1 MTPMVD
7 EQLPGGNINTVVRI
21 GDTVR
26 RPAPERAQFV
36 ADVLLHLEHCGW
48 PGAPRFLGYD
58 DDGHQILT
66 YLDGHVAWEP
76 AQPPDVWSR
85 ESLVRVTTLVRQFHD
100 LTAGTRLAGDGEVV
114 CHNDLS
120 LANTV
125 YRPEPDGLRPV
136 AFLDWDL
143 AAPGRRIH
151 DVARVCW
158 QYAGLG
164 PGRIA
169 AAGAGQLVRII
180 CDTYGLDDRDA
191 LVETVL
197 WWQDR
202 CWRGIQAGANEGWA
216 AMVGLRDSGAMD
228 AVRAAHSWVAEH
240 RGELEDAIRR

>member
-1 MTPMVD
+1 MVD
-7 EQLPGGNINTVVRI
+7 ERLPGGAVNPVVRVA
-21 GDTVR
+21 DTVR
-26 RPAPERAQFV
+26 RPAPERARFV
-36 ADVLLHLEHCGW
+36 ADLLLHLERCGW

-58 DDGHQILT
+58 RDGNQLLT
-66 YLDGHVAWEP
+66 YVEGHVAWEP

-85 ESLVRVTTLVRQFHD
+85 ASLIRVTTLVRQFHD
-100 LTAGTRLAGDGEVV
+100 LTAGTRLAAGDEVV

-125 YRPEPDGLRPV
+125 YRPEPDGLLPV

-158 QYAGLG
+158 QYVGLG

-169 AAGAGQLVRII
+169 AAGAGQLMRLV
-180 CDTYGLDDRDA
+180 CDAYGLRERAD
-191 LVETVL
+191 LVDTVL

-202 CWRGIQAGANEGWA
+202 CWRGIAEGAEAGCA
-216 AMVGLRDSGAMD
+216 AMARLRDSGAMD
-228 AVRAAHSWVAEH
+228 GVRDAHTWVSEH
-240 RGELEDAIRR
+240 RGELERALLSSP